1 MTPHIL
7 FVDDEAPIREVL
19 SLYFRK
25 KGFAVTTATSGQ
37 EAMELMPRGPFHLVI
52 LDMNLAGESGLKL
65 LSFFKNNYPT
75 LPVVVFTGMASDK
88 SLLEQALAGGASAFM
103 SKTEPLDKLFAEVNR
118 HISIQP
124 QA

>member
-1 MTPHIL
+1 MTPQIL

-25 KGFAVTTATSGQ
+25 KGFAVTTATCGQ
-37 EAMELMPRGPFHLVI
+37 EAMQLMSRGPFHLVI

-65 LSFFKNNYPT
+65 LGFFKNNYPT

-118 HISIQP
+118 HISTQS

>member
-25 KGFAVTTATSGQ
+25 KGFAVTTATCGL
-37 EAMELMPRGPFHLVI
+37 EAMDSMTRGPFNLVI

-65 LSFFKNNYPT
+65 LSFFKENHPN

-88 SLLEQALAGGASAFM
+88 SLLEQAMARGASAFM
-103 SKTEPLDKLFAEVNR
+103 SKTDSLDKLFAEVNQ
-118 HISIQP
+118 HLSKS
-124 QA
+124 